1 MNGMGANPR
10 IYSVRLLVPI
20 EINILFWSLFMSG
33 NVDVKLYI
41 MLGLS
46 DDALLLNVILYYQYL
61 MHIVNCFSNV
71 HGMHVVPF

>member
-61 MHIVNCFSNV
+61 MHIVNCF
-71 HGMHVVPF
+71 